1 MARKKTEEEHKE
13 TKISLEQAP
22 QDNKADFDFGKLREA
37 AGIEIESPIDES
49 HDETKTEPEPEPEP
63 EHETESVSE
72 PVQEDEVAYESSTTD
87 DIKAQMSA
95 VAKSAFARGKKS
107 GAKSLE
113 SLQAELEA
121 AKAELAELR
130 HDKMISDVASQTG
143 VDPSILKETRIDD
156 EDEMRTFAQ
165 RLSASRAGSSALRSA
180 VTHQENNQDDGWSLL
195 AAQLRRN

>member
-1 MARKKTEEEHKE
+1 MARKKIEEEPKEE
-13 TKISLEQAP
+13 TKISLEQAQ
-22 QDNKADFDFGKLREA
+22 QDNKTDFDFGQLREA
-37 AGIEIESPIDES
+37 AGIEIESPLDES
-49 HDETKTEPEPEPEP
+49 HDETKTEPEPE
-63 EHETESVSE
+63 HETESVTE
-72 PVQEDEVAYESSTTD
+72 PVQEDESGADASTED
-87 DIKAQMSA
+87 DIKSQMSA
-95 VAKSAFARGKKS
+95 VAKSAFARGKRS

>member
-22 QDNKADFDFGKLREA
+22 QDDKPDFNFGELREA
-37 AGIEIESPIDES
+37 AGIEIESPL
-49 HDETKTEPEPEPEP
+49 DETHDDTKPEPEPEP
-63 EHETESVSE
+63 VSESAPE
-72 PVQEDEVAYESSTTD
+72 PVQEDEVVSESSTSD

-95 VAKSAFARGKKS
+95 VAKSAFARGKRS

-130 HDKMISDVASQTG
+130 HAKMISDVASQTG
-143 VDPSILKETRIDD
+143 VDPSILNETRIDD
-156 EDEMRTFAQ
+156 EDEMRSFAQ

-180 VTHQENNQDDGWSLL
+180 VTHQENSQDDGWSLL

>member
-22 QDNKADFDFGKLREA
+22 QDNNTDFDFGQLREA
-37 AGIEIESPIDES
+37 AGIEIESPLDEA
-49 HDETKTEPEPEPEP
+49 HDDTKPEPETEP
-63 EHETESVSE
+63 VSESVTE
-72 PVQEDEVAYESSTTD
+72 PVQEDEVAYESSTSD

-113 SLQAELEA
+113 GLQAELEA

-130 HDKMISDVASQTG
+130 HEKMISDVASQTG
-143 VDPSILKETRIDD
+143 VDPSILKETRISD

-165 RLSASRAGSSALRSA
+165 RLSTSRAGSSALRSA
-180 VTHQENNQDDGWSLL
+180 VTHQETIQDDGWSLL

>member
-1 MARKKTEEEHKE
+1 MARRKVEEEPKE

-22 QDNKADFDFGKLREA
+22 QDNKTDFDFGQLREA
-37 AGIEIESPIDES
+37 AGIEIESPL
-49 HDETKTEPEPEPEP
+49 DETHDDTKPEPETEPEPKSES
-63 EHETESVSE
+63 ESVTE
-72 PVQEDEVAYESSTTD
+72 PVQEDEVVHDSATTD
-87 DIKAQMSA
+87 DLKSQMSA
-95 VAKSAFARGKKS
+95 VAKSAFARGKRS
-107 GAKSLE
+107 GARSIE
-113 SLQAELEA
+113 GLQAELEA

-165 RLSASRAGSSALRSA
+165 RLSASRVGSSALRSA
-180 VTHQENNQDDGWSLL
+180 VTHQETTQDDGWSLL

>member
-1 MARKKTEEEHKE
+1 MARRKVEEEPKE

-22 QDNKADFDFGKLREA
+22 QDNKTDFDFGQLREA
-37 AGIEIESPIDES
+37 AGIEIESPLEETHNDTKPES
-49 HDETKTEPEPEPEP
+49 EPELVS
-63 EHETESVSE
+63 ESVTE
-72 PVQEDEVAYESSTTD
+72 PVQEDEVVSESSTSD
-87 DIKAQMSA
+87 EIKSQMSA
-95 VAKSAFARGKKS
+95 VAKSAFARGKRS

-130 HDKMISDVASQTG
+130 HAKMISDVASQTG

-165 RLSASRAGSSALRSA
+165 RLTASRAGSSALRSA

>member
-1 MARKKTEEEHKE
+1 MARRKVEEEPKE

-22 QDNKADFDFGKLREA
+22 QADKTNFDFGELREA
-37 AGIEIESPIDES
+37 AGIAIESPLDEAN
-49 HDETKTEPEPEPEP
+49 DDTKDDTKPESVSEPE
-63 EHETESVSE
+63 SE
-72 PVQEDEVAYESSTTD
+72 PVQEDEVVAELSTSD
-87 DIKAQMSA
+87 EIKSQMSA

-130 HDKMISDVASQTG
+130 HAKMISDVASQTG

-180 VTHQENNQDDGWSLL
+180 VTHQENIQDDGWSLL

>member
-1 MARKKTEEEHKE
+1 MARKKIEEPKEE

-22 QDNKADFDFGKLREA
+22 QDNKTNFDFGQLREA
-37 AGIEIESPIDES
+37 AGIEIESPLDES
-49 HDETKTEPEPEPEP
+49 HDETKPESEPEPEPE
-63 EHETESVSE
+63 SVTE
-72 PVQEDEVAYESSTTD
+72 PVQEDEVVSESSTSD
-87 DIKAQMSA
+87 EIKSQMSA
-95 VAKSAFARGKKS
+95 VAKSAFARGKRS

-143 VDPSILKETRIDD
+143 VDPSILKETRISD

-180 VTHQENNQDDGWSLL
+180 VTHQETTQDDGWSLL

>member
-1 MARKKTEEEHKE
+1 MARKKIEEPKEE
-13 TKISLEQAP
+13 TKISLEQAT
-22 QDNKADFDFGKLREA
+22 QDNKTDFDFGQLREA
-37 AGIEIESPIDES
+37 AGIEIESPLDEA
-49 HDETKTEPEPEPEP
+49 HDETKTEPEPELVSD
-63 EHETESVSE
+63 SVTE
-72 PVQEDEVAYESSTTD
+72 PVQEDEVVSESSTSD

-113 SLQAELEA
+113 GLQAELEA

-180 VTHQENNQDDGWSLL
+180 VTHQETVQDDGWSLL

>member
-1 MARKKTEEEHKE
+1 MARKKIEEPKEE
-13 TKISLEQAP
+13 TKISLEQAT
-22 QDNKADFDFGKLREA
+22 QDNKTDFDFGQLREA
-37 AGIEIESPIDES
+37 VGIEIESPLDEVK
-49 HDETKTEPEPEPEP
+49 DENKDDTEPEPVS
-63 EHETESVSE
+63 ESATE
-72 PVQEDEVAYESSTTD
+72 PVQEDEVSSESSTTD
-87 DIKAQMSA
+87 EIKAQMSA
-95 VAKSAFARGKKS
+95 VARSAFARGKKS

-130 HDKMISDVASQTG
+130 HAKMISDVASQTG

-156 EDEMRTFAQ
+156 EDEMRTFAK

-180 VTHQENNQDDGWSLL
+180 VTHQENTQDDGWSLL

>member
-22 QDNKADFDFGKLREA
+22 QDNKTDFDFGQLREA
-37 AGIEIESPIDES
+37 AGIEIESPLDET
-49 HDETKTEPEPEPEP
+49 HDETKTEPEPEPVS
-63 EHETESVSE
+63 ESVTE
-72 PVQEDEVAYESSTTD
+72 LVQEDEVVSESSTSD
-87 DIKAQMSA
+87 DIKSQMSA
-95 VAKSAFARGKKS
+95 IAKSAFARGKRS
-107 GAKSLE
+107 GTKSLE

-130 HDKMISDVASQTG
+130 HAKMISDVASQTG
-143 VDPSILKETRIDD
+143 VDPSILNETRIDD
-156 EDEMRTFAQ
+156 EDEMRSFAQ

-180 VTHQENNQDDGWSLL
+180 VTHQENNQDDGWGLL

>member
-1 MARKKTEEEHKE
+1 MARRKVAEEPKEE

-22 QDNKADFDFGKLREA
+22 QDNKTDFDFGQLREA
-37 AGIEIESPIDES
+37 AGIEIESPLDEN
-49 HDETKTEPEPEPEP
+49 HDETKTEPEPEP
-63 EHETESVSE
+63 VSE
-72 PVQEDEVAYESSTTD
+72 SASEPTQEDEVEYESSTTD
-87 DIKAQMSA
+87 NIKAQMSA

-130 HDKMISDVASQTG
+130 HAKMISDVASQTG
-143 VDPSILKETRIDD
+143 VDPSILKETRISD

-165 RLSASRAGSSALRSA
+165 RLNASRAGSSALRSA
-180 VTHQENNQDDGWSLL
+180 VTHQENTQDDGWSLL

>member
-22 QDNKADFDFGKLREA
+22 QDNKTDFDFGKLREA
-37 AGIEIESPIDES
+37 AGIDIESPIDEN
-49 HDETKTEPEPEPEP
+49 HDETKTEPEPEPVSEP
-63 EHETESVSE
+63 VTE
-72 PVQEDEVAYESSTTD
+72 PVQEDEVASESSTSD

-113 SLQAELEA
+113 GLQAELEA
-121 AKAELAELR
+121 AKAELEELR
-130 HDKMISDVASQTG
+130 HEKMISDVASQTG
-143 VDPSILKETRIDD
+143 VDPSILKETRISD
-156 EDEMRTFAQ
+156 EDEMRSFAQ

-180 VTHQENNQDDGWSLL
+180 VTHQENNQDDGWGLL

>member
-49 HDETKTEPEPEPEP
+49 HDETKTEPEP

-130 HDKMISDVASQTG
+130 HAKMISDVASQTG

-180 VTHQENNQDDGWSLL
+180 VTHQETNQDDGWSLL

>member
-1 MARKKTEEEHKE
+1 MARKKVEEEPKTE

-22 QDNKADFDFGKLREA
+22 QDNTTNFDFGKLREA
-37 AGIEIESPIDES
+37 AGIEIESPIDET
-49 HDETKTEPEPEPEP
+49 HDDTKPEPEPVS
-63 EHETESVSE
+63 ESVTE
-72 PVQEDEVAYESSTTD
+72 PVQEDEVVSESSTSD
-87 DIKAQMSA
+87 AIKSQMSA

-143 VDPSILKETRIDD
+143 VDPSILRETRIDD

-180 VTHQENNQDDGWSLL
+180 VTQQETTQDDGWGLL

>member
-1 MARKKTEEEHKE
+1 MARKKTEEEPKE

-22 QDNKADFDFGKLREA
+22 QDNKTDFDFGKLREA
-37 AGIEIESPIDES
+37 AGIKIESPIDET
-49 HDETKTEPEPEPEP
+49 HDDTKPESEPEPVSESEP
-63 EHETESVSE
+63 E
-72 PVQEDEVAYESSTTD
+72 PVQEDEVVSESSTSD
-87 DIKAQMSA
+87 DIKSQMSA

-113 SLQAELEA
+113 GLQAELAA

-130 HDKMISDVASQTG
+130 HEKMISDVASQTG

-180 VTHQENNQDDGWSLL
+180 VTHQETTQDDGWSLL

>member
-1 MARKKTEEEHKE
+1 MARRKVEEEPKE

-22 QDNKADFDFGKLREA
+22 QDNKTDFDFGQLREA
-37 AGIEIESPIDES
+37 AGIEIESPLEETHDDTKPES
-49 HDETKTEPEPEPEP
+49 EPEPVSEPV
-63 EHETESVSE
+63 TE
-72 PVQEDEVAYESSTTD
+72 PVQEDEVASESSTSD

-113 SLQAELEA
+113 GLQAELEA

-130 HDKMISDVASQTG
+130 HAKMISDVASQTG
-143 VDPSILKETRIDD
+143 VDPSILEETRIDN

-165 RLSASRAGSSALRSA
+165 RLSTSRAGSSALRSA
-180 VTHQENNQDDGWSLL
+180 VTHQENTQDDGWGLL

>member
-1 MARKKTEEEHKE
+1 MIIMARKKIEEPKEE

-22 QDNKADFDFGKLREA
+22 QDNKTDFDFGQLREA
-37 AGIEIESPIDES
+37 AGIEIESPLDEAN
-49 HDETKTEPEPEPEP
+49 DETKTDHEPEP
-63 EHETESVSE
+63 VSE
-72 PVQEDEVAYESSTTD
+72 SEPAPVQEDEVVSESSTTED
-87 DIKAQMSA
+87 LKSQMSA
-95 VAKSAFARGKKS
+95 VAKSAFARGKRS

>member
-1 MARKKTEEEHKE
+1 MARKKIEEPKEE

-22 QDNKADFDFGKLREA
+22 QDSKTDFDFGQLREA
-37 AGIEIESPIDES
+37 AGIEIESPLDEAK
-49 HDETKTEPEPEPEP
+49 DETKDDTEPEPV
-63 EHETESVSE
+63 SKSASE
-72 PVQEDEVAYESSTTD
+72 PVQEDEVVSESSTTD
-87 DIKAQMSA
+87 DIKNQMSA

-113 SLQAELEA
+113 GLQAELEA

-130 HDKMISDVASQTG
+130 HEKMISDVASQTG
-143 VDPSILKETRIDD
+143 IDPSILKETRIDD
-156 EDEMRTFAQ
+156 EEEMRTFAQ
-165 RLSASRAGSSALRSA
+165 RLNASRAGSSALRSA

>member
-1 MARKKTEEEHKE
+1 MARRKVEEEPKE

-22 QDNKADFDFGKLREA
+22 QDNKTDFDFGQLREA
-37 AGIEIESPIDES
+37 AGIEIESPLDEA
-49 HDETKTEPEPEPEP
+49 HDETKTEPEPE
-63 EHETESVSE
+63 HETESVTE
-72 PVQEDEVAYESSTTD
+72 PVQEDESGADASTED
-87 DIKAQMSA
+87 DIKSQMSA
-95 VAKSAFARGKKS
+95 VAKSAFARGKRS

-130 HDKMISDVASQTG
+130 HAKMISDVASQTG

-180 VTHQENNQDDGWSLL
+180 VTHQENNQDDGWGLL

>member
-1 MARKKTEEEHKE
+1 MARRKVEEEPKE

-22 QDNKADFDFGKLREA
+22 QDNKPDFDFGELREA
-37 AGIEIESPIDES
+37 AGIAIESPLDEAN
-49 HDETKTEPEPEPEP
+49 DDTKDDTKPESVSEPE
-63 EHETESVSE
+63 SE
-72 PVQEDEVAYESSTTD
+72 PVQEDEVVAESSTSD
-87 DIKAQMSA
+87 EIKSQMSA
-95 VAKSAFARGKKS
+95 VARSAFARGKRS

-130 HDKMISDVASQTG
+130 HAKMISDVASQTG

-165 RLSASRAGSSALRSA
+165 RLTASRAGSSALRSA
-180 VTHQENNQDDGWSLL
+180 VTHQENTQDDGWSLL

>member
-1 MARKKTEEEHKE
+1 MARKKVEEEPKKE

-22 QDNKADFDFGKLREA
+22 QDDKTDFDFGELREA
-37 AGIEIESPIDES
+37 AGIAIESPLDEAN
-49 HDETKTEPEPEPEP
+49 DETKTEPEPEPVS
-63 EHETESVSE
+63 ESVPE
-72 PVQEDEVAYESSTTD
+72 PVQDDEGMSESSTTD
-87 DIKAQMSA
+87 DIKSQMSA
-95 VAKSAFARGKKS
+95 VAKSAFARGKRS
-107 GAKSLE
+107 GARSLE
-113 SLQAELEA
+113 GLQAELEA

-143 VDPSILKETRIDD
+143 IDPSILKETRISD
-156 EDEMRTFAQ
+156 EDEMRSFAQ

>member
-1 MARKKTEEEHKE
+1 MARRKVEEEPKEE

-22 QDNKADFDFGKLREA
+22 QDSKTDFDFGQLREA
-37 AGIEIESPIDES
+37 AGIEIESPLDEAK
-49 HDETKTEPEPEPEP
+49 DENNDDTEPEPVSESA
-63 EHETESVSE
+63 TES
-72 PVQEDEVAYESSTTD
+72 VQEDEVVSDASTTD

-95 VAKSAFARGKKS
+95 VAKSAFARGKRS

-180 VTHQENNQDDGWSLL
+180 VTHQETTQDDGWSLL

>member
-1 MARKKTEEEHKE
+1 MARKKTEEEPKTE
-13 TKISLEQAP
+13 TRISLEQAP
-22 QDNKADFDFGKLREA
+22 QDNKTDFNFGELREA
-37 AGIEIESPIDES
+37 AGIEIESPLDEP
-49 HDETKTEPEPEPEP
+49 HDDTKPESESEPVS
-63 EHETESVSE
+63 ESVTE
-72 PVQEDEVAYESSTTD
+72 PVQEDEVVSESSTSD
-87 DIKAQMSA
+87 EIKAQMSA

-143 VDPSILKETRIDD
+143 VDPSILKETRISD
-156 EDEMRTFAQ
+156 EDEMRSFAQ

-180 VTHQENNQDDGWSLL
+180 VTQQETTQEDGWSLL

>member
-1 MARKKTEEEHKE
+1 MARKKVEEEPQEE

-22 QDNKADFDFGKLREA
+22 QDNKTDFDFGELREA
-37 AGIEIESPIDES
+37 AGIEIESPLDES
-49 HDETKTEPEPEPEP
+49 HDETTTEPEPEPVS
-63 EHETESVSE
+63 ESVTE
-72 PVQEDEVAYESSTTD
+72 PVQEDEVVPESSTTD
-87 DIKAQMSA
+87 EIKSQMSA
-95 VAKSAFARGKKS
+95 VAKSAFARGKRS
-107 GAKSLE
+107 GARSLE
-113 SLQAELEA
+113 GLQAELEA

-130 HDKMISDVASQTG
+130 HDKMISDVAAQTG

-180 VTHQENNQDDGWSLL
+180 VTHQEATQDDGWSLL

>member
-1 MARKKTEEEHKE
+1 MARRKVEEPKEE

-22 QDNKADFDFGKLREA
+22 QDSKPDFDFGKLRED
-37 AGIEIESPIDES
+37 AGIEIESPLDEA
-49 HDETKTEPEPEPEP
+49 HDETKTEPEPEPGS
-63 EHETESVSE
+63 ESVTE
-72 PVQEDEVAYESSTTD
+72 PVQEDEPDADVSTTE
-87 DIKAQMSA
+87 DIKTQMSA
-95 VAKSAFARGKKS
+95 VAKSAFARGKRS

-130 HDKMISDVASQTG
+130 HAKMISDVASQTG

-156 EDEMRTFAQ
+156 EDEMRSFAQ

-180 VTHQENNQDDGWSLL
+180 VTHQENSQDDGWSLL

>member
-1 MARKKTEEEHKE
+1 MARRKVAEEPKEE

-22 QDNKADFDFGKLREA
+22 QDNKTDFDFGQLREA
-37 AGIEIESPIDES
+37 AGIEIESPLDEN
-49 HDETKTEPEPEPEP
+49 HDETKTEPEPEPVY
-63 EHETESVSE
+63 ESASE
-72 PVQEDEVAYESSTTD
+72 PAQEDEVEYESSTTD
-87 DIKAQMSA
+87 NIKAQMSA

-130 HDKMISDVASQTG
+130 HAKMISDVASQTG
-143 VDPSILKETRIDD
+143 VDPSILKETRISD

-165 RLSASRAGSSALRSA
+165 RLNASRAGSSALRSA
-180 VTHQENNQDDGWSLL
+180 VTHQENTQDDGWSLL

>member
-22 QDNKADFDFGKLREA
+22 QDNKHDFDFGELREA
-37 AGIEIESPIDES
+37 AGIEIESPLDEA
-49 HDETKTEPEPEPEP
+49 HDETKTEPEPEPVSEP
-63 EHETESVSE
+63 VTE
-72 PVQEDEVAYESSTTD
+72 PVQEDEVASESSTSD

-113 SLQAELEA
+113 GLQAELEA

-130 HDKMISDVASQTG
+130 HEKMISDVASQTG
-143 VDPSILKETRIDD
+143 IDPSILKETRIDD
-156 EDEMRTFAQ
+156 EDEMRSFAQ
-165 RLSASRAGSSALRSA
+165 RLSTSRAGSSALRSA
-180 VTHQENNQDDGWSLL
+180 VTHQETIQDDGWSLL

>member
-1 MARKKTEEEHKE
+1 MARKKTEDEHKE

-22 QDNKADFDFGKLREA
+22 QDNKPEFDFGELREA
-37 AGIEIESPIDES
+37 AGIEIESPLDES
-49 HDETKTEPEPEPEP
+49 HDETKTEPEPE
-63 EHETESVSE
+63 HDTESASE
-72 PVQEDEVAYESSTTD
+72 PVQEDESGADASTED
-87 DIKAQMSA
+87 DIKTQMSA
-95 VAKSAFARGKKS
+95 VAKSAFARGKRS

-130 HDKMISDVASQTG
+130 HEKMISDVASQTG
-143 VDPSILKETRIDD
+143 IDPSILKETRIDD

>member
-1 MARKKTEEEHKE
+1 MARKKIEEEHKE

-22 QDNKADFDFGKLREA
+22 QDNKTDFDFGQLREA
-37 AGIEIESPIDES
+37 AGIEIESPLDEN
-49 HDETKTEPEPEPEP
+49 HDETKTEPEPEPVS
-63 EHETESVSE
+63 ESVIE
-72 PVQEDEVAYESSTTD
+72 PVQEDDVVSESSTSD

-180 VTHQENNQDDGWSLL
+180 VTHQETVQDDGWSLL

>member
-22 QDNKADFDFGKLREA
+22 QDNKTDFDFGELREA
-37 AGIEIESPIDES
+37 AGIEIESPL
-49 HDETKTEPEPEPEP
+49 DETHDDSKPESEPEPVSD
-63 EHETESVSE
+63 SVTE
-72 PVQEDEVAYESSTTD
+72 PVQEDEVVSESSTSD

-113 SLQAELEA
+113 GLQAELEA

-143 VDPSILKETRIDD
+143 VDPSILKETRIDN
-156 EDEMRTFAQ
+156 EDEMRSFAQ

-180 VTHQENNQDDGWSLL
+180 VTHQETTQDDGWGLL

>member
-1 MARKKTEEEHKE
+1 MARKKVEEEPKME

-22 QDNKADFDFGKLREA
+22 QDNKTDFDFGQLREA
-37 AGIEIESPIDES
+37 AGIEIESPLDEN
-49 HDETKTEPEPEPEP
+49 HDETKTEPEPEPVS
-63 EHETESVSE
+63 ESVTE
-72 PVQEDEVAYESSTTD
+72 PVQEDEVVPESSTTD
-87 DIKAQMSA
+87 EIKSQMSA
-95 VAKSAFARGKKS
+95 VAKSAFARGKRS

-143 VDPSILKETRIDD
+143 VDPSILRETRISD
-156 EDEMRTFAQ
+156 EEEMRSFAQ

-180 VTHQENNQDDGWSLL
+180 VTHQETTQDDGWSLL

>member
-1 MARKKTEEEHKE
+1 MARRKVEEEPKE

-22 QDNKADFDFGKLREA
+22 QDNKTDFDFGQLREA
-37 AGIEIESPIDES
+37 AGIEIESPLDEA
-49 HDETKTEPEPEPEP
+49 HDDTKIESEPEPVS
-63 EHETESVSE
+63 ESVTE
-72 PVQEDEVAYESSTTD
+72 PVQEDEVVSESSTSD
-87 DIKAQMSA
+87 DIKSQMSA
-95 VAKSAFARGKKS
+95 VAKSAFARGKRS

-130 HDKMISDVASQTG
+130 HAKMISDVASQTG

-180 VTHQENNQDDGWSLL
+180 VTHQETVQDDGWSLL

>member
-22 QDNKADFDFGKLREA
+22 QDNKTDFDFGKLREA
-37 AGIEIESPIDES
+37 AGIEIESPIDDAN
-49 HDETKTEPEPEPEP
+49 DEPKTEPEPEP
-63 EHETESVSE
+63 VSE
-72 PVQEDEVAYESSTTD
+72 SEPAPVQEDEVVAESSTTE
-87 DIKAQMSA
+87 DIKSQMSA
-95 VAKSAFARGKKS
+95 VAKSAFARGKRS

-113 SLQAELEA
+113 SLEAELEA

>member
-1 MARKKTEEEHKE
+1 MARRKVEEEPKE

-22 QDNKADFDFGKLREA
+22 QDNKTDFDFGQLREA
-37 AGIEIESPIDES
+37 AGIEIESPLDEANN
-49 HDETKTEPEPEPEP
+49 ETKIEPEQEP
-63 EHETESVSE
+63 VSE
-72 PVQEDEVAYESSTTD
+72 SEPAPVQEDEGAPESSTSD
-87 DIKAQMSA
+87 EIKAQMSA
-95 VAKSAFARGKKS
+95 VAKSAFARGKRS

-130 HDKMISDVASQTG
+130 HAKMISDVASQTG
-143 VDPSILKETRIDD
+143 VDPSILNETRIDD
-156 EDEMRTFAQ
+156 EDEMRSFAQ

-180 VTHQENNQDDGWSLL
+180 VTHQETTQDDGWSLL